1 MSQKSILPITFR
13 SGFVCLDIFWIRI
26 AFHWFSTIIPMS
38 LLTRQSM
45 AVAVTIV
52 TVQELFNGWVGRI
65 NDPSLVHNLPGLYS
79 KLWTTVKY
87 LQTIEVLDFTPEA
100 DSCLKKLL
108 KDHRPL
114 RKNRLQKDMGIAAI
128 ALSVG
133 ATVITR
139 NQRDFCQV
147 PGLSIEDWTL
157 DS

>member
-1 MSQKSILPITFR
+1 
-13 SGFVCLDIFWIRI
+13 
-26 AFHWFSTIIPMS
+26 
-38 LLTRQSM
+38 M

-100 DSCLKKLL
+100 DTCLKKLL
-108 KDHRPL
+108 KYHPPL
-114 RKNRLQKDMGIAAI
+114 RKNRLQKDMRIAAI

>member
-1 MSQKSILPITFR
+1 VCRYILDTDCI
-13 SGFVCLDIFWIRI
+13 
-26 AFHWFSTIIPMS
+26 S
-38 LLTRQSM
+38 LILYNHPQLTTNATKHQI
-45 AVAVTIV
+45 AVTIV

-87 LQTIEVLDFTPEA
+87 LQTIEVLDFTPES
-100 DSCLKKLL
+100 DTCLKKLL
-108 KDHRPL
+108 KNHPPL
-114 RKNRLQKDMGIAAI
+114 RKNRLQKDMRIAAI
-128 ALSVG
+128 ALSIG

-157 DS
+157 

>member
-1 MSQKSILPITFR
+1 VISKNLTLHVSLILQNSPQ
-13 SGFVCLDIFWIRI
+13 VI
-26 AFHWFSTIIPMS
+26 ANAAKHEIS
-38 LLTRQSM
+38 
-45 AVAVTIV
+45 VTIV

-100 DSCLKKLL
+100 DTCLKKLL
-108 KDHRPL
+108 KDHPPL
-114 RKNRLQKDMGIAAI
+114 RKNRLQKDMRIAAI

-139 NQRDFCQV
+139 NKRDFGQV

-157 DS
+157 

>member
-1 MSQKSILPITFR
+1 MSQKTVSLSKKCILDTDHVSLILQNSPQVITNAAKHEI
-13 SGFVCLDIFWIRI
+13 S
-26 AFHWFSTIIPMS
+26 
-38 LLTRQSM
+38 
-45 AVAVTIV
+45 VTIV
-52 TVQELFNGWVGRI
+52 TVQELFNGWVGKI

-100 DSCLKKLL
+100 DTCLKKLL
-108 KDHRPL
+108 KDHPPL
-114 RKNRLQKDMGIAAI
+114 RKNRLQKDMRIAAI

-157 DS
+157 

>member
-1 MSQKSILPITFR
+1 MKKCILDTDHVSLILQNSPQVITNAAKHEI
-13 SGFVCLDIFWIRI
+13 S
-26 AFHWFSTIIPMS
+26 
-38 LLTRQSM
+38 
-45 AVAVTIV
+45 VTIV

-100 DSCLKKLL
+100 DTCLKKLL
-108 KDHRPL
+108 KDNPPL
-114 RKNRLQKDMGIAAI
+114 RKNRLEKDMRIAAI
-128 ALSVG
+128 ALSIG

-139 NQRDFCQV
+139 NKRDFGQV

-157 DS
+157 

>member
-1 MSQKSILPITFR
+1 MKKCILDTDHVSLILQNSPQVITNAAKHEI
-13 SGFVCLDIFWIRI
+13 S
-26 AFHWFSTIIPMS
+26 
-38 LLTRQSM
+38 
-45 AVAVTIV
+45 VTIV

-100 DSCLKKLL
+100 DTCLKKLL
-108 KDHRPL
+108 KDHPPL
-114 RKNRLQKDMGIAAI
+114 RKNRLQKDMRIAAI
-128 ALSVG
+128 ALSLG

-157 DS
+157 

>member
-1 MSQKSILPITFR
+1 MVGLAGLTILP
-13 SGFVCLDIFWIRI
+13 CL
-26 AFHWFSTIIPMS
+26 
-38 LLTRQSM
+38 L
-45 AVAVTIV
+45 
-52 TVQELFNGWVGRI
+52 
-65 NDPSLVHNLPGLYS
+65 HNLPGLYS

-87 LQTIEVLDFTPEA
+87 LPTIEVLDFTPEA
-100 DSCLKKLL
+100 DTCLKKLL
-108 KDHRPL
+108 KDHPPL
-114 RKNRLQKDMGIAAI
+114 RKNRLQKDMRIAAI

>member
-1 MSQKSILPITFR
+1 MSQKTVSLSKKCILDTDHVSLILQNSPQVITNAAKHEI
-13 SGFVCLDIFWIRI
+13 S
-26 AFHWFSTIIPMS
+26 
-38 LLTRQSM
+38 
-45 AVAVTIV
+45 VTIV

-100 DSCLKKLL
+100 DTCLKKLL
-108 KDHRPL
+108 KDHPPL
-114 RKNRLQKDMGIAAI
+114 RKNRLQKDMRIAAI

-139 NQRDFCQV
+139 NKRDFGQV
-147 PGLSIEDWTL
+147 PGFSIEDWTL
-157 DS
+157 

>member
-1 MSQKSILPITFR
+1 MPLKTVSLSKKCILDTDHVSLILQNSPQ
-13 SGFVCLDIFWIRI
+13 VI
-26 AFHWFSTIIPMS
+26 ANAAKHEIS
-38 LLTRQSM
+38 
-45 AVAVTIV
+45 VTIV

-100 DSCLKKLL
+100 DTCLKKLL
-108 KDHRPL
+108 KDHPPL
-114 RKNRLQKDMGIAAI
+114 RKNRLQKDMRIAAI

-139 NQRDFCQV
+139 NKRDFGQV

-157 DS
+157 